1 VPTTVER
8 ALKSLRKRGFRPAFA
23 VDVGAYHGEWTTAF
37 KGIFADARVLMIDA
51 LDDKRP
57 VLEATVA
64 RLGPSV
70 DFRIALLGPRAG
82 VSVRFVEME
91 SGSSVYE
98 EQSPYPRRVV
108 EKTATTLDAVL
119 ASCDRPVD
127 FLKLDVQGYEL
138 EVLKGGE
145 HVLSQPEAVLLE
157 ASLVPTNAGTPLVAD
172 VVRFMDD
179 RGFRLVDVCGEIRRR
194 DGVLWQADLLFLR
207 TTSRLMPA
215 AGLTEDNWASVD

>member
-1 VPTTVER
+1 
-8 ALKSLRKRGFRPAFA
+8 
-23 VDVGAYHGEWTTAF
+23 
-37 KGIFADARVLMIDA
+37 M
-51 LDDKRP
+51 
-57 VLEATVA
+57 
-64 RLGPSV
+64 
-70 DFRIALLGPRAG
+70 
-82 VSVRFVEME
+82 
-91 SGSSVYE
+91 
-98 EQSPYPRRVV
+98 
-108 EKTATTLDAVL
+108 
-119 ASCDRPVD
+119 
-127 FLKLDVQGYEL
+127 QGYEL

-215 AGLTEDNWASVD
+215 PGLTEDNWASVD